1 MSYYIRKISRAKWP
15 EDVSEVEVKDV
26 RADAITG
33 CLRTASDE
41 LSLWKVDKIGNP
53 EEDVLPIITGFEKPN
68 RCEIVY
74 IDEQLFREQGIEV
87 IQEKG
92 NTPLEELADTHY
104 EALVK
109 NYDGLGRF
117 ARVILTSLKNDE
129 NFVKLS
135 DRKVKSIIKELVESG
150 RLSAEQLNDT
160 MQEKP
165 GYVKVG
171 DF

>member
-1 MSYYIRKISRAKWP
+1 MLFRS
-15 EDVSEVEVKDV
+15 
-26 RADAITG
+26 
-33 CLRTASDE
+33 
-41 LSLWKVDKIGNP
+41 
-53 EEDVLPIITGFEKPN
+53 
-68 RCEIVY
+68 
-74 IDEQLFREQGIEV
+74 QLFREQGIEV

-160 MQEKP
+160 MQEKL